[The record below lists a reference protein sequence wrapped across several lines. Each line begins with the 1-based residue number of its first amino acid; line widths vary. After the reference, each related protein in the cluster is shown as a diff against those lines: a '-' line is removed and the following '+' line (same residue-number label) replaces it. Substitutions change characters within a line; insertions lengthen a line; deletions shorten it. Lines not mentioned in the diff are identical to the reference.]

1 MMKKVI
7 KIAVIVLL
15 LWIVIFA
22 ADFMTVACFG
32 CSPIFCIRNDEN
44 KRYSGLGYSY
54 VAYAHPITGEYQ
66 YCLYIFGC
74 ETISTFTN

>member
-32 CSPIFCIRNDEN
+32 CSPIF
-44 KRYSGLGYSY
+44 
-54 VAYAHPITGEYQ
+54 
-66 YCLYIFGC
+66 LYKK
-74 ETISTFTN
+74 